1 MSRQQGSRQ
10 QGSHEQAGHQLATA
24 EPASPSS
31 QRRAL
36 DAAALR
42 ERLRAVGYAD
52 VEVVES
58 TGSTNSD
65 LGARQ
70 DAPNGTVLLA
80 EEQTAGRGR
89 MNRPWSAPARSQV
102 ITSISFTLPEIPA
115 ERLGLLPLLVGL
127 SIGRGVREIT
137 GVPAELK
144 WPNDVLVDGR
154 KLVGILVEAPQVH
167 GVPRV
172 VVGFG
177 LNYDLTREELP
188 VPHATSLALETA
200 ASATPEDELR
210 DNTVPAL
217 VSREDLIVGIL
228 LRLQEDLDRFRNLGG
243 APEAFLSRY
252 KQLSATLGAH
262 VRVKLPQEEILE
274 GVAVDFAPGGE
285 LVVEKENT
293 RHEVSAGDVIH
304 VRPGDETKDY

>member
-1 MSRQQGSRQ
+1 M
-10 QGSHEQAGHQLATA
+10 
-24 EPASPSS
+24 
-31 QRRAL
+31 
-36 DAAALR
+36 
-42 ERLRAVGYAD
+42 
-52 VEVVES
+52 
-58 TGSTNSD
+58 
-65 LGARQ
+65 
-70 DAPNGTVLLA
+70 
-80 EEQTAGRGR
+80 
-89 MNRPWSAPARSQV
+89 
-102 ITSISFTLPEIPA
+102 
-115 ERLGLLPLLVGL
+115 
-127 SIGRGVREIT
+127 
-137 GVPAELK
+137 
-144 WPNDVLVDGR
+144 LVDGR

-228 LRLQEDLDRFRNLGG
+228 LRLQEDLDRFRTLGG

-252 KQLSATLGAH
+252 KQLSATLGTH

-304 VRPGDETKDY
+304 VRPGDKTKDY